1 MRSIAGTELS
11 RETYISYLH
20 ADYARLLECLPSEP
34 TAVPSCPGWST
45 KDLAK
50 HMAQV
55 YLRMAFV
62 IETGD
67 EPTAKEHLAGI
78 PRTEDPL
85 EFMGLGFAA
94 IAKALD
100 IKRPE
105 RKTWS
110 WHHSDNTV
118 DFWFRRMAH
127 ETVIHRIDAELAC
140 AGVTSIPADLALDG
154 VDEVLDFLPL
164 LGSWEG
170 APSLAFGIV
179 SIMAHSANGSAVSKN
194 VHWDVEFTAEK
205 ATVTKADNVHPDAR
219 LIISGTAEA
228 MDLYLW
234 GRIDSSDSRVTL
246 TGDGEET
253 FKQLMQVAVL

>member
-11 RETYISYLH
+11 RQTYISYLT
-20 ADYARLLECLPSEP
+20 ADYARLLACLPNEP
-34 TAVPSCPGWST
+34 VAVPSCPGWST
-45 KDLAK
+45 SDLAK
-50 HMAQV
+50 HMGHV
-55 YLRMAFV
+55 YLGQAYV
-62 IETGD
+62 VETGD
-67 EPTAKEHLAGI
+67 KVEAKEHLA
-78 PRTEDPL
+78 PYARTDDVL
-85 EFMGLGFAA
+85 EFMGWGFAA
-94 IAKALD
+94 IIKALD
-100 IKRPE
+100 LARPE

-140 AGVTSIPADLALDG
+140 GAVTTIPEDLALDG

-170 APSLAFGIV
+170 APNQAFGIV
-179 SIMAHSANGSAVSKN
+179 SISALGSKQTM
-194 VHWDVEFTAEK
+194 HWDIEFTADY
-205 ATVTKADNVHPDAR
+205 ATVSKAENVNPGAR
-219 LIISGTAEA
+219 LTILGTPEA

-234 GRIDSSDSRVTL
+234 GRINSSDSRVTI
-246 TGDGEET
+246 TGEGEGD